1 MEKAF
6 VALAAVGT
14 AVVLLVLARRVG
26 HEMRE
31 HSKQMKAHCKQMAAH
46 CKEMMASTN
55 GCSEVPSEREVEGTS
70 GKQLAGAP
78 TA

>member
-1 MEKAF
+1 MKKR
-6 VALAAVGT
+6 VVGVAAVGT
-14 AVVLLVLARRVG
+14 VVGLLLAAKRVG

-46 CKEMMASTN
+46 CKEMMASRN
-55 GCSEVPSEREVEGTS
+55 GSSEVPNEREVDEIKRQT
-70 GKQLAGAP
+70 APAP